1 MSKTAIVFGS
11 NGLIGS
17 QLLPLLFADANYA
30 EVKVFVRRPLGIVNS
45 KLEEIITDF
54 SDLDEL
60 RKQVKGDVVFCCL
73 GTTIKTA
80 GSEKAFRRVDFE
92 LVRWAA
98 VAASENKVKRFLV
111 VSSLGADS
119 NSKNFYLRTK
129 GEMEKAVSV
138 LNFEKC
144 VIFRPSMLLGP
155 RKEIRIG
162 EKIGQAVMLAFGIF
176 IPAKYKAI
184 QALTVAKA
192 MAASATD
199 NNPGGVIESDVIRK
213 YHVSA

>member
-1 MSKTAIVFGS
+1 MSKTAIVFGP

-17 QLLPLLFADANYA
+17 QLLTLLFADADYA
-30 EVKVFVRRPLGIVNS
+30 EVKVFVRRSLGIVNS

-54 SDLDEL
+54 SDLDSL
-60 RKQVKGDVVFCCL
+60 RKHVTGDVVFCCL

-98 VAASENKVKRFLV
+98 VAANENGIKCFLV
-111 VSSLGADS
+111 VSSMGANAD
-119 NSKNFYLRTK
+119 SKNFYLRTK
-129 GEMEKAVSV
+129 GEMEKAVTA

-144 VIFRPSMLLGP
+144 IIVRPSMLLGP
-155 RKEIRIG
+155 RKEFRMG
-162 EKIGQAVMLAFGIF
+162 EKVGQFFMLAFGLF
-176 IPAKYKAI
+176 IPARYKAI

-192 MAASATD
+192 LQSTAFDTNSF
-199 NNPGGVIESDVIRK
+199 GVLENDVLRK
-213 YHVSA
+213 YRS

>member
-1 MSKTAIVFGS
+1 MGKTAIVFGAS
-11 NGLIGS
+11 GLIGS
-17 QLLPLLFADANYA
+17 QLLPLLFADDQYDL
-30 EVKVFVRRPLGIVNS
+30 VLVFTRKSLGIVAS

-54 SDLDEL
+54 KDLDEL

-111 VSSLGADS
+111 VSSMGADAD
-119 NSKNFYLRTK
+119 SKNFYLRTK
-129 GEMEKAVSV
+129 GEMELAVSA

-144 VIFRPSMLLGP
+144 VILRPSMLLGP
-155 RKEIRIG
+155 RKETRVGERIG
-162 EKIGQAVMLAFGIF
+162 QGFMVVFGIF

-184 QALTVAKA
+184 QAATVAKA
-192 MAASATD
+192 MVISAAD
-199 NNPGGVIESDVIRK
+199 DNPGGIMMNDQIRRFR
-213 YHVSA
+213 